1 MFGYVRVSKGE
12 LKVKEYE
19 LYRGAYCGL
28 CRSMGKCTGQCSRMA
43 LSYDL
48 TFLVALRLALTDTPV
63 EFRHRRCLV
72 HPLTKRSVMERNE
85 VLDYCSYAAAILSY
99 HKVKDDLADEKGF
112 KWLRAVLML
121 PITASWRRRA
131 LKSGLSELDG
141 KVAEQLRRLA
151 ELEKSGPASVDAPAR
166 VFGELLSD
174 MVSFGLEGSRK
185 RIGAELGTHVGR
197 WIYTV
202 DALDDAA
209 EDRKKGRYNPFVLLY
224 GGRLPE
230 GEELSLIADGLK
242 AELVGAEAAMDLL
255 ETDKTA
261 VKNIIENIL
270 YLGLP
275 ETVERIICVISEGDN
290 GKERKSKR

>member
-28 CRSMGKCTGQCSRMA
+28 CRAMGKCTGQCSRMS
-43 LSYDL
+43 LSYDFA
-48 TFLVALRLALTDTPV
+48 FLVALRLALTDTPV
-63 EFRHRRCLV
+63 AFRQRRCLA

-85 VLDYCSYAAAILSY
+85 ALDYSAYAAAILSY
-99 HKVKDDLADEKGF
+99 HKVKDDLADERGIK
-112 KWLRAVLML
+112 KLRAVLML
-121 PITASWRRRA
+121 PLTAAWRRRA
-131 LKSGLSELDG
+131 LKAGLSELDG
-141 KVAEQLRRLA
+141 RVAEQLRRLA
-151 ELEKSGPASVDAPAR
+151 EIERSELASVDTPAR
-166 VFGELLSD
+166 AFGDLLSE
-174 MVSFGLEGSRK
+174 MVAFGLDGSRK
-185 RIGAELGTHVGR
+185 RIGAELGACVGR

-209 EDRKKGRYNPFVLLY
+209 EDSKKGRYNPFILLY
-224 GGRLPE
+224 GGKLPE

-242 AELVGAEAAMDLL
+242 AELVAAEAAMDLL

-261 VKNIIENIL
+261 IKNIIENIL

-275 ETVERIICVISEGDN
+275 ETVDGIIGARLCKDAR
-290 GKERKSKR
+290 KERKSKI

>member
-1 MFGYVRVSKGE
+1 MFGYVKVSKGE

-28 CRSMGKCTGQCSRMA
+28 CRSMGKCTGQCSRMS
-43 LSYDL
+43 LSYDFA
-48 TFLVALRLALTDTPV
+48 FLVALRLALTDTPV
-63 EFRHRRCLV
+63 EFRQRRCIA
-72 HPLTKRSVMERNE
+72 HPLTKRSVMERND
-85 VLDYCSYAAAILSY
+85 VLDYSAYAAAILSY
-99 HKVKDDLADEKGF
+99 HKIKDDLADEKGM
-112 KWLRAVLML
+112 KRLRALLML

-131 LKSGLSELDG
+131 LKAGLSELDG
-141 KVAEQLRRLA
+141 KVSEHLRRLS
-151 ELEKSGPASVDAPAR
+151 ELEENGLASVDTPAR
-166 VFGELLSD
+166 VFGDLLSD
-174 MVSFGLEGSRK
+174 MVSFGLEGSRR
-185 RIGAELGTHVGR
+185 RIGAELGAHIGR

-209 EDRKKGRYNPFVLLY
+209 EDRRKGRYNPFLLLY

-275 ETVERIICVISEGDN
+275 ETVEKIIGAISRGD
-290 GKERKSKR
+290 GRKERKSKR